1 MNREMTSA
9 TPNWYALHTKPRQ
22 EERAESNLS
31 AWGLETYAPKIRV
44 RGPNRLTGKATYVI
58 KSLFPRYIF
67 ARFVIQDLMHKV
79 CYTRGVSSVVSFG
92 GEPVPIADEI
102 IGGIQSQEEDNYIR
116 LNESFKSGD
125 KLVIESGPLRHLTG
139 IFERDTKEHT
149 RIRILLS
156 TINYQGHILIDREMV
171 SRMN

>member
-1 MNREMTSA
+1 MNRETIRDTSC
-9 TPNWYALHTKPRQ
+9 WYALYTKPRE
-22 EERAESNLS
+22 EERAESNLR
-31 AWGLETYAPKIRV
+31 AWGLETYAPKIRA
-44 RGPNRLTGKATYVI
+44 RGPDRFTGKPTYTI

-67 ARFVIQDLMHKV
+67 ARFIANDLMHKI
-79 CYTRGVSSVVSFG
+79 CYTRGVSRIVSFG

-102 IGGIQSQEEDNYIR
+102 IEAIKAQEEDSYVR
-116 LNESFKSGD
+116 LNEGFKSGD
-125 KLVIESGPLRHLTG
+125 KILIESGPLRHLTG

-171 SRMN
+171 SRMS